1 MKKKIITLGFTL
13 VMVLSLT
20 SCGSSFNNKSEIYG
34 IKKTEISTQMEGIGK
49 EINSLSTND
58 IDKYADKF
66 KEAYE
71 TATDDNSKNQAKIY
85 KALFDGY
92 NDSRSSLGDFKK
104 FGDLTIEKSG
114 KTVTCTLYEDFS
126 KRDANLVFVYNI
138 VGERMNLSAINV
150 NPIYSMGETMSKAG
164 LNVVMGMSVVFIVLI
179 LISLIIYAFRIIPY
193 FEKKKKE
200 HENLSGSTI
209 IDDDLYSDNNT
220 EDMTINSEI
229 AAVIIAAIK
238 ASGEEKTD
246 DFVVRSI
253 KRR

>member
-20 SCGSSFNNKSEIYG
+20 SCGSSFNNQSEIYG
-34 IKKTEISTQMEGIGK
+34 IKKTEINTQMEGIGK

-85 KALFDGY
+85 KSLFDGY
-92 NDSRSSLGDFKK
+92 KDSRSSLGNFKK

-138 VGERMNLSAINV
+138 VGERMNLSAITV
-150 NPIYSMGETMSKAG
+150 NPIYSMGELISKAA
-164 LNVVMGMSVVFIVLI
+164 LNVVMGMTVVFVVLI
-179 LISLIIYAFRIIPY
+179 LISLMIYALKIIPY
-193 FEKKKKE
+193 LEKRKKKS
-200 HENLSGSTI
+200 ENLLDSKTT
-209 IDDDLYSDNNT
+209 DNDQDSDNKTADLVN
-220 EDMTINSEI
+220 NPEI
-229 AAVIIAAIK
+229 VAVIIAAIK
-238 ASGEEKTD
+238 ASGEEQTD

>member
-20 SCGSSFNNKSEIYG
+20 SCGSSFNSQSEIYG
-34 IKKTEISTQMEGIGK
+34 IKKTEINTQMEGIGK

-58 IDKYADKF
+58 VDKYADKF

-92 NDSRSSLGDFKK
+92 KDSRSSLGDFKK

-138 VGERMNLSAINV
+138 VGERMNLSAITV
-150 NPIYSMGETMSKAG
+150 NPIYSMGELISKAI
-164 LNVVMGMSVVFIVLI
+164 LNVIMGMTVVFVVLI
-179 LISLIIYAFRIIPY
+179 LISLIIYALKIIPY
-193 FEKKKKE
+193 LEKKKKE
-200 HENLSGSTI
+200 SENLLDSNIT
-209 IDDDLYSDNNT
+209 DNDQDSDNKTGNLVN
-220 EDMTINSEI
+220 DSEI

-238 ASGEEKTD
+238 ASGEEQTD